1 MKKLFLA
8 LCVALVSV
16 SASAQKGQTAVGAN
30 VSYGTEISNIGFGV
44 KGQYGITD
52 AIRVEAGFD
61 YFLKKDDCKFWNIN
75 LNAHYLFPLS
85 DKLKVYPLVGLTYAH
100 ASASTGSIGEFNWGG
115 KTGWE
120 GYVAMC
126 NDLGQTPSK
135 EEYEEDYG
143 ALDGSSS
150 SDSKFGVNLGAGLQY
165 DLSDKWAVNV
175 EAKYQLISDFNQAV
189 FSVGLAYK
197 F

>member
-1 MKKLFLA
+1 MRKLFLA
-8 LCVALVSV
+8 LLVALVSV

-30 VSYGTEISNIGFGV
+30 MSYGTEISNIGFGV

-61 YFLKKDDCKFWNIN
+61 YFLKKDACTFWNIN

-100 ASASTGSIGEFNWGG
+100 TSVDFGS
-115 KTGWE
+115 
-120 GYVAMC
+120 Y
-126 NDLGQTPSK
+126 DLPSWD
-135 EEYEEDYG
+135 EYSDEYG
-143 ALDGSSS
+143 ADGGSS
-150 SDSKFGVNLGAGLQY
+150 SDSKIGVNLGAGLQY

-175 EAKYQLISDFNQAV
+175 EVKYQLISDFNQAV
-189 FSVGLAYK
+189 FGVGLAYK